1 LALLGI
7 GWASS
12 ARWLSREVA
21 EGVLLAIAGG
31 ALGLVFAVIAVPWHG
46 RSRAGRD
53 LNGRDLVT
61 ADGARSAPVAVI
73 NQPFGARYLCDRDP
87 IDALFTLCDW
97 SRGSRSDAFATCRRR
112 PRPMGSAGDA
122 PDLPDQIGLH
132 RARRCAALGCGV
144 SCASPS
150 RLLAGKAQTVGALRA
165 ERCRQV
171 AMKPRFQPARRG
183 MRRKATGSSSR
194 RISGWCA
201 VRSRLAKS
209 CRTSPECLRF
219 PPPPLIFSED
229 DAVRL
234 YQPRTTARRLDDLP
248 LWPGPLDW
256 SGWICARTCATRR
269 SNTPPSRRGRAG
281 RCSGAE
287 CSCLLPPCH
296 KSPVMTA
303 CGHRR

>member
-1 LALLGI
+1 MR
-7 GWASS
+7 SS
-12 ARWLSREVA
+12 LSA
-21 EGVLLAIAGG
+21 TGAG
-31 ALGLVFAVIAVPWHG
+31 
-46 RSRAGRD
+46 
-53 LNGRDLVT
+53 DLVRRRR
-61 ADGARSAPVAVI
+61 RSPGHAPV
-73 NQPFGARYLCDRDP
+73 GANLCRAP
-87 IDALFTLCDW
+87 KGLRQTP
-97 SRGSRSDAFATCRRR
+97 SPRCRRR

-171 AMKPRFQPARRG
+171 AMKLRFQPARRG

-219 PPPPLIFSED
+219 PPPPLILFND
-229 DAVRL
+229 IDLLRAVRAAH
-234 YQPRTTARRLDDLP
+234 PRP
-248 LWPGPLDW
+248 
-256 SGWICARTCATRR
+256 
-269 SNTPPSRRGRAG
+269 N
-281 RCSGAE
+281 
-287 CSCLLPPCH
+287 
-296 KSPVMTA
+296 
-303 CGHRR
+303 

>member
-1 LALLGI
+1 MR
-7 GWASS
+7 SS
-12 ARWLSREVA
+12 LSA
-21 EGVLLAIAGG
+21 TGAG
-31 ALGLVFAVIAVPWHG
+31 
-46 RSRAGRD
+46 
-53 LNGRDLVT
+53 DLVRRRR
-61 ADGARSAPVAVI
+61 RSPGHAPV
-73 NQPFGARYLCDRDP
+73 GANLCRAP
-87 IDALFTLCDW
+87 KGLRQTP
-97 SRGSRSDAFATCRRR
+97 SPRCRRR

-219 PPPPLIFSED
+219 PPPPPNLQNDI
-229 DAVRL
+229 
-234 YQPRTTARRLDDLP
+234 
-248 LWPGPLDW
+248 
-256 SGWICARTCATRR
+256 I
-269 SNTPPSRRGRAG
+269 
-281 RCSGAE
+281 
-287 CSCLLPPCH
+287 
-296 KSPVMTA
+296 
-303 CGHRR
+303 

>member
-1 LALLGI
+1 MALLGI

-171 AMKPRFQPARRG
+171 AMKLRFQPARRG

-209 CRTSPECLRF
+209 CHTSPECLRF
-219 PPPPLIFSED
+219 PPPPPIFLKTSL
-229 DAVRL
+229 DAS
-234 YQPRTTARRLDDLP
+234 YSTRRRDGALNLSVVP
-248 LWPGPLDW
+248 PGPMIFRRQVGPGDKQN
-256 SGWICARTCATRR
+256 SESRSVGRVGRRTAQMGCAQADSALS
-269 SNTPPSRRGRAG
+269 SN
-281 RCSGAE
+281 
-287 CSCLLPPCH
+287 
-296 KSPVMTA
+296 
-303 CGHRR
+303 